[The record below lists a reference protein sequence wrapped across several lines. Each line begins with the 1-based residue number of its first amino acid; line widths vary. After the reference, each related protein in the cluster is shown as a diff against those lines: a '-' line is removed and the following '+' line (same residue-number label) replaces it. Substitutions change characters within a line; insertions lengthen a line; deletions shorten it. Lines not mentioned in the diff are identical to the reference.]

1 VTHRSFTAEQS
12 AITCDSGMA
21 ALAEIGILRSAIK
34 LAINV
39 STSKVR
45 DICGLVMRAST
56 EGGFS

>member
-1 VTHRSFTAEQS
+1 
-12 AITCDSGMA
+12 MA

-45 DICGLVMRAST
+45 DMCGLVMRANR
-56 EGGFS
+56 EGGIS